1 MSSIVT
7 ALANVSRV
15 ADAEV
20 RSFGDPARLFFNVNT
35 AADLETAERMTADT

>member
-7 ALANVSRV
+7 ALPNVSRV

-20 RSFGDPARLFFNVNT
+20 RGFGDPARLFFNVNT